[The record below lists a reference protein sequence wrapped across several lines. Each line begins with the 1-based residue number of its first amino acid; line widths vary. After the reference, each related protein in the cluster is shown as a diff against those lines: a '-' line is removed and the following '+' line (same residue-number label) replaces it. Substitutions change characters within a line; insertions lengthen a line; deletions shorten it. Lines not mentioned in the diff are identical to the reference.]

1 MWSLE
6 NVIGSKTQDYELEKS
21 KLELERSLHETFQ
34 ILIIEELEM
43 EKKEK
48 INSQKSNFE
57 ALKTEACRNTISL
70 LKLRDDYVHILH
82 LNNSIEYLKELH
94 LEAIKVFNRS
104 IQYLG
109 SKRKESNLTVLRSY
123 LEELEL
129 LMRTIKWQVQ
139 EIERNG
145 KNVRSFYGV
154 GKLQRS
160 SDYVEKWICVFLL
173 QIKRNRITWNFE
185 KVDKFT
191 EEMKVFCRNIDQVQ
205 FVTLNYKRVREQ
217 FIGRQEITRL

>member
-21 KLELERSLHETFQ
+21 KFELERSLHETFKM
-34 ILIIEELEM
+34 LIIEELEM

-94 LEAIKVFNRS
+94 LEAIQIFNRS

-145 KNVRSFYGV
+145 KNVRSFHGV

-191 EEMKVFCRNIDQVQ
+191 EEMKVFCRNIYQVQ